1 MRILTFC
8 TIISICMYLSACSDK
23 AARYVNDSS
32 DYTSF
37 GIDLHD
43 IDSVIANN
51 TKSLLQSSY
60 VKEMKSKKLLA
71 ISNIINQTHEDIDME
86 FVSRKFVRSIRQS
99 NKFTLTNAIAG
110 SGATTEQMIAKSRDL
125 NNNPMYNQHTTQEND
140 TLEAPELA
148 LSGRIIERKKTIDKI
163 QRVDYMFLFV
173 LTDLK
178 SGKVLWDN
186 EEIISKVTS
195 NTSVQNES
203 KSITCQ
209 NAKDCLEKDEY
220 KGDLLTEEK
229 HNTSKP
235 LESRIN
241 IPPNLRT
248 EEKHNTSKLPKKQTK
263 NMILIGFN
271 VGFGSLQGQMNEVIP
286 TSLSGYSDIIGVKDD
301 GTSST
306 INIPINIRVGYLRK
320 IANSYVGANISYTKH
335 FSERLSTSAS
345 LNPYDYT
352 DDIGVKSERL
362 GIEFMGVL
370 GQLSHPETGLFIGVG
385 LSKDINSSLTFPTRS
400 GVDIVK
406 DINGLYMPIRGGY
419 LGSFKKTGLMY
430 SIEMT
435 TNIPLFSDSD
445 YIKSTSLN
453 VGIYYPILW

>member
-1 MRILTFC
+1 
-8 TIISICMYLSACSDK
+8 MYLSACSDK

-110 SGATTEQMIAKSRDL
+110 SGATTEQMIATSRDL
-125 NNNPMYNQHTTQEND
+125 INNPMYNQRTTQENG

-195 NTSVQNES
+195 NTSVQNEN
-203 KSITCQ
+203 KSIICQ

-220 KGDLLTEEK
+220 KGDL
-229 HNTSKP
+229 
-235 LESRIN
+235 
-241 IPPNLRT
+241 RT
-248 EEKHNTSKLPKKQTK
+248 EEKHNTSKLPKKTNK

-335 FSERLSTSAS
+335 FSERLSTSSS
-345 LNPYDYT
+345 LTTYDYT

-362 GIEFMGVL
+362 GIEFMGVV
-370 GQLSHPETGLFIGVG
+370 GKPSHPETGLFIGVG

>member
-1 MRILTFC
+1 
-8 TIISICMYLSACSDK
+8 MYLSACSDK

-110 SGATTEQMIAKSRDL
+110 SGATTEQMIAQSRDL
-125 NNNPMYNQHTTQEND
+125 SNNPMYNQRTTQENG

-195 NTSVQNES
+195 NTSVQNEN

-209 NAKDCLEKDEY
+209 NAKDCLKKDEY
-220 KGDLLTEEK
+220 KGDLRTKGDLQ
-229 HNTSKP
+229 
-235 LESRIN
+235 
-241 IPPNLRT
+241 T

-286 TSLSGYSDIIGVKDD
+286 TSLSGYGYIIGVKDD
-301 GTSST
+301 GTST

-320 IANSYVGANISYTKH
+320 IANSYVGANIAYTKH
-335 FSERLSTSAS
+335 FSERLGTTTERD
-345 LNPYDYT
+345 PYSSSYNYT

-362 GIEFMGVL
+362 GIEFMGVV
-370 GQLSHPETGLFIGVG
+370 GKPSHPETGLFIGVG
-385 LSKDINSSLTFPTRS
+385 LSKDINSSLTFPMIPMES
-400 GVDIVK
+400 GADIVK
-406 DINGLYMPIRGGY
+406 DINGLYIPIRGGY

>member
-1 MRILTFC
+1 
-8 TIISICMYLSACSDK
+8 MYLSACSDK

-110 SGATTEQMIAKSRDL
+110 SGATTEQMIAQSRDL
-125 NNNPMYNQHTTQEND
+125 SNNPMYNQRTTQENG

-195 NTSVQNES
+195 NTSVQNEN

-209 NAKDCLEKDEY
+209 NAKDCLKKDEY
-220 KGDLLTEEK
+220 KGDLRTKGDLQ
-229 HNTSKP
+229 
-235 LESRIN
+235 
-241 IPPNLRT
+241 T
-248 EEKHNTSKLPKKQTK
+248 EEKHNTSKLPKKTNK

-271 VGFGSLQGQMNEVIP
+271 VGFGALQGQMNEVIP
-286 TSLSGYSDIIGVKDD
+286 TSLSGYSHIIGVKDD
-301 GTSST
+301 GTST

-335 FSERLSTSAS
+335 FSERLGTTTERDPYFYS
-345 LNPYDYT
+345 PYDYT

-362 GIEFMGVL
+362 GIEFMGVV
-370 GQLSHPETGLFIGVG
+370 GKPSHPETGLFIGVG
-385 LSKDINSSLTFPTRS
+385 LSKDINSSLTFPMIPMES
-400 GVDIVK
+400 GGDIVK

>member
-1 MRILTFC
+1 
-8 TIISICMYLSACSDK
+8 MYLSACSDK

-110 SGATTEQMIAKSRDL
+110 SGATTEQMIAQSRDL
-125 NNNPMYNQHTTQEND
+125 SNNPMYNQRTTQENG

-195 NTSVQNES
+195 NTSVQNEN

-209 NAKDCLEKDEY
+209 NAKDCLKKDEY
-220 KGDLLTEEK
+220 KGGLRTKGD
-229 HNTSKP
+229 
-235 LESRIN
+235 
-241 IPPNLRT
+241 LRT
-248 EEKHNTSKLPKKQTK
+248 EEKHNTSKLPKKTNK

-286 TSLSGYSDIIGVKDD
+286 TSLSGYGYIIGVKDD
-301 GTSST
+301 GTST

-320 IANSYVGANISYTKH
+320 IANSYVGANIAYTKH
-335 FSERLSTSAS
+335 FSERLGTTTERDPHSSS
-345 LNPYDYT
+345 YNYT

-362 GIEFMGVL
+362 GIEFMGVV
-370 GQLSHPETGLFIGVG
+370 GKPSHPETGLFIGVG
-385 LSKDINSSLTFPTRS
+385 LSKDINSSLTFPMIPMES
-400 GVDIVK
+400 GADIVK
-406 DINGLYMPIRGGY
+406 DINGLYIPIRGGY

>member
-110 SGATTEQMIAKSRDL
+110 SGATTEQMIAQSRDL
-125 NNNPMYNQHTTQEND
+125 SNNPMYNQRTTQENG

-195 NTSVQNES
+195 NTSVQNEN

-209 NAKDCLEKDEY
+209 NAKDCLKKDEY
-220 KGDLLTEEK
+220 KGDLRTKGDLQ
-229 HNTSKP
+229 
-235 LESRIN
+235 
-241 IPPNLRT
+241 T

-263 NMILIGFN
+263 NMILIGFDI
-271 VGFGSLQGQMNEVIP
+271 GFGSLQGQMNEVIP
-286 TSLSGYSDIIGVKDD
+286 TSLSGYGYIIGVKDD
-301 GTSST
+301 GTST

-320 IANSYVGANISYTKH
+320 IANSYVGANIAYTKH
-335 FSERLSTSAS
+335 FSERLGTTTERD
-345 LNPYDYT
+345 PYSSSYNYT

-362 GIEFMGVL
+362 GIEFMGVV
-370 GQLSHPETGLFIGVG
+370 GKPSHPETGLFLGVG
-385 LSKDINSSLTFPTRS
+385 LSKDINSSLTFPMIPMES
-400 GVDIVK
+400 GGDIVK

>member
-1 MRILTFC
+1 
-8 TIISICMYLSACSDK
+8 MYLSACSDK

-110 SGATTEQMIAKSRDL
+110 SGATTEQMIAQSRDL
-125 NNNPMYNQHTTQEND
+125 SNNPMYNQRTTQENG

-195 NTSVQNES
+195 NTSVQNEN

-209 NAKDCLEKDEY
+209 NAKDCLKKDEY
-220 KGDLLTEEK
+220 KGDLSTK
-229 HNTSKP
+229 GD
-235 LESRIN
+235 
-241 IPPNLRT
+241 LRT

-263 NMILIGFN
+263 NMILIGFDI
-271 VGFGSLQGQMNEVIP
+271 GLGMLRGQMNEVIP
-286 TSLSGYSDIIGVKDD
+286 TSLYGHGVDGDDIVGVDEAT
-301 GTSST
+301 GAE
-306 INIPINIRVGYLRK
+306 NVLINIRVGYLRK
-320 IANSYVGANISYTKH
+320 IANVCVGANISYTKH
-335 FSERLSTSAS
+335 VPAVSMEPKIEQQ
-345 LNPYDYT
+345 PYNQGLYIPYREDV
-352 DDIGVKSERL
+352 GVKSERL
-362 GIEFMGVL
+362 GIEFMGVV
-370 GQLSHPETGLFIGVG
+370 GKPSHSGTGLFLGVG

-419 LGSFKKTGLMY
+419 LGSLAKFMSELMY
-430 SIEMT
+430 SIEVT

-445 YIKSTSLN
+445 YIRGTSLN

>member
-1 MRILTFC
+1 
-8 TIISICMYLSACSDK
+8 MYLSACSDK

-51 TKSLLQSSY
+51 TKSLLQSGY

-110 SGATTEQMIAKSRDL
+110 SGATTEQMIAQSRDL
-125 NNNPMYNQHTTQEND
+125 SNNPMYNQRTTQENG

-195 NTSVQNES
+195 NTSVQNEN

-209 NAKDCLEKDEY
+209 NAKDCLKKDEY
-220 KGDLLTEEK
+220 KGDLRTKGDLQ
-229 HNTSKP
+229 
-235 LESRIN
+235 
-241 IPPNLRT
+241 T

-263 NMILIGFN
+263 NMILIGF
-271 VGFGSLQGQMNEVIP
+271 GSLQGQMNEVIP
-286 TSLSGYSDIIGVKDD
+286 TSLSGYGYIIGVKDD
-301 GTSST
+301 GTST

-320 IANSYVGANISYTKH
+320 IANSYVGANIAYTKH
-335 FSERLSTSAS
+335 FSERLGTTTERD
-345 LNPYDYT
+345 PYSSSYNYT

-362 GIEFMGVL
+362 GIEFMGVV
-370 GQLSHPETGLFIGVG
+370 GKPSHPETGLFLGVG
-385 LSKDINSSLTFPTRS
+385 
-400 GVDIVK
+400 
-406 DINGLYMPIRGGY
+406 
-419 LGSFKKTGLMY
+419 
-430 SIEMT
+430 
-435 TNIPLFSDSD
+435 
-445 YIKSTSLN
+445 
-453 VGIYYPILW
+453 

>member
-1 MRILTFC
+1 
-8 TIISICMYLSACSDK
+8 MYLSACSDK

-110 SGATTEQMIAKSRDL
+110 SGATTEQMIAQSRDL
-125 NNNPMYNQHTTQEND
+125 SNNPMYNQRTTQENG

-195 NTSVQNES
+195 NTSVQNEN

-209 NAKDCLEKDEY
+209 NAKDCLKKDEY
-220 KGDLLTEEK
+220 KGDLRTKGDLQ
-229 HNTSKP
+229 
-235 LESRIN
+235 
-241 IPPNLRT
+241 T

-263 NMILIGFN
+263 NMILIGFDI
-271 VGFGSLQGQMNEVIP
+271 GFGALQGQMNEVIP

-345 LNPYDYT
+345 LHPYDYT

-362 GIEFMGVL
+362 GIEFMGVV
-370 GQLSHPETGLFIGVG
+370 GKPSHPETGLFIGVG
-385 LSKDINSSLTFPTRS
+385 LSKDINSSLTFPMIPMES
-400 GVDIVK
+400 GADIVK

>member
-1 MRILTFC
+1 
-8 TIISICMYLSACSDK
+8 MYLSACSDK

-32 DYTSF
+32 DYTPF

-110 SGATTEQMIAKSRDL
+110 SGATTEQMIAQSRDL
-125 NNNPMYNQHTTQEND
+125 SNNPMYNQRTTQENG

-195 NTSVQNES
+195 NTSVQNEN

-209 NAKDCLEKDEY
+209 NAKDCLKKDEY
-220 KGDLLTEEK
+220 KGDLRTKGDLQ
-229 HNTSKP
+229 
-235 LESRIN
+235 
-241 IPPNLRT
+241 T

-263 NMILIGFN
+263 NMILIGFDI
-271 VGFGSLQGQMNEVIP
+271 GFGSLQGQMNEVIP
-286 TSLSGYSDIIGVKDD
+286 TSLSGYGYIIGVKDD
-301 GTSST
+301 GTST

-320 IANSYVGANISYTKH
+320 IANSYVGANIAYTKH
-335 FSERLSTSAS
+335 FSERLGTTTERD
-345 LNPYDYT
+345 PYSSSYNYT

-362 GIEFMGVL
+362 GIEFMGVV
-370 GQLSHPETGLFIGVG
+370 GKPSHPETGLFLGVG
-385 LSKDINSSLTFPTRS
+385 LSKDINSSLTFPMIPMES
-400 GVDIVK
+400 GGDIVK

>member
-1 MRILTFC
+1 
-8 TIISICMYLSACSDK
+8 MYLSACSDK

-110 SGATTEQMIAKSRDL
+110 SGATTEQMIAQSRDL
-125 NNNPMYNQHTTQEND
+125 SNNPMYNQRTTQENG

-195 NTSVQNES
+195 NTSVQNEN

-209 NAKDCLEKDEY
+209 NAKDCLKKDEY
-220 KGDLLTEEK
+220 KGDLRTKGDLQ
-229 HNTSKP
+229 
-235 LESRIN
+235 
-241 IPPNLRT
+241 T

-263 NMILIGFN
+263 NMILIGFDI
-271 VGFGSLQGQMNEVIP
+271 GFGSLQGQMNEVIP
-286 TSLSGYSDIIGVKDD
+286 TSLSGYGYIIGVKDD
-301 GTSST
+301 GTST

-320 IANSYVGANISYTKH
+320 IANSYVGANIAYTKH
-335 FSERLSTSAS
+335 FSERLGTTTERD
-345 LNPYDYT
+345 PYSSSYNYT

-362 GIEFMGVL
+362 GIEFMGVV
-370 GQLSHPETGLFIGVG
+370 GKPSHPETGLFLGVG
-385 LSKDINSSLTFPTRS
+385 LSKDINSSLTFPMIPMES
-400 GVDIVK
+400 GGDIVK

>member
-110 SGATTEQMIAKSRDL
+110 SGATTEQMIAQSRDL
-125 NNNPMYNQHTTQEND
+125 SNNPMYNQRTTQENG

-195 NTSVQNES
+195 NTSVQNEN

-209 NAKDCLEKDEY
+209 NAKDCLKKDEY
-220 KGDLLTEEK
+220 KGGLRTKGD
-229 HNTSKP
+229 
-235 LESRIN
+235 
-241 IPPNLRT
+241 LRT
-248 EEKHNTSKLPKKQTK
+248 EEKHNTSKLPKKTNK

-286 TSLSGYSDIIGVKDD
+286 TSLSGYGYIIGVKDD
-301 GTSST
+301 GTST

-320 IANSYVGANISYTKH
+320 IANSYVGANIAYTKH
-335 FSERLSTSAS
+335 FSERLGTTTERDPHSSS
-345 LNPYDYT
+345 YNYT

-362 GIEFMGVL
+362 GIEFMGVV
-370 GQLSHPETGLFIGVG
+370 GKPSHPETGLFIGVG
-385 LSKDINSSLTFPTRS
+385 LSKDINSSLTFPMIPMES
-400 GVDIVK
+400 GADIVK
-406 DINGLYMPIRGGY
+406 DINGLYIPIRGGY

>member
-1 MRILTFC
+1 
-8 TIISICMYLSACSDK
+8 MYLSACSDK

-110 SGATTEQMIAKSRDL
+110 SGATTEQMIAQSRDL
-125 NNNPMYNQHTTQEND
+125 SNNPMYNQRTTQENG

-195 NTSVQNES
+195 NTSVQNEN

-209 NAKDCLEKDEY
+209 NAKDCLKKDEY
-220 KGDLLTEEK
+220 KGDLSTKGDLQ
-229 HNTSKP
+229 
-235 LESRIN
+235 
-241 IPPNLRT
+241 T

-271 VGFGSLQGQMNEVIP
+271 VGFGPLRGQMNEVIP

-320 IANSYVGANISYTKH
+320 ITNSYVGANISYTKH

-345 LNPYDYT
+345 LHPYDYT

-362 GIEFMGVL
+362 GIEFMGVV
-370 GQLSHPETGLFIGVG
+370 GKPSHPETGLFIGVG
-385 LSKDINSSLTFPTRS
+385 LSKDINSSLTFPMIPMES
-400 GVDIVK
+400 GADIVK
-406 DINGLYMPIRGGY
+406 DINGLYIPIRGGY

-430 SIEMT
+430 SIETT

-445 YIKSTSLN
+445 YIRGTSLN

>member
-110 SGATTEQMIAKSRDL
+110 SGATTEQMIAQSRDL
-125 NNNPMYNQHTTQEND
+125 SNNPMYNQRTTQENG

-195 NTSVQNES
+195 NTSVQNEN

-209 NAKDCLEKDEY
+209 NAKDCLKKDEY
-220 KGDLLTEEK
+220 KGDLSTK
-229 HNTSKP
+229 GD
-235 LESRIN
+235 
-241 IPPNLRT
+241 LRT

-263 NMILIGFN
+263 NMILIGFDI
-271 VGFGSLQGQMNEVIP
+271 GFGSLQGQMNEVIP
-286 TSLSGYSDIIGVKDD
+286 TSLSGYGYIIGVKDD
-301 GTSST
+301 GTST

-320 IANSYVGANISYTKH
+320 IANSYVGANIAYTKH
-335 FSERLSTSAS
+335 FSERLGTTTERD
-345 LNPYDYT
+345 PYSSSYNYT

-362 GIEFMGVL
+362 GIEFMGVV
-370 GQLSHPETGLFIGVG
+370 GKPSHPETGLFIGVG
-385 LSKDINSSLTFPTRS
+385 LSKDINSSLTFPMIPMES
-400 GVDIVK
+400 GGDIVK

>member
-1 MRILTFC
+1 
-8 TIISICMYLSACSDK
+8 MYLSACSDK

-110 SGATTEQMIAKSRDL
+110 SGATTEQMIAQSRDL
-125 NNNPMYNQHTTQEND
+125 SNNPMYNQRTTQENG

-195 NTSVQNES
+195 NTSVQNEN

-209 NAKDCLEKDEY
+209 NAKDCLKKDEY
-220 KGDLLTEEK
+220 KGDLRTKGDLQ
-229 HNTSKP
+229 
-235 LESRIN
+235 
-241 IPPNLRT
+241 T

-263 NMILIGFN
+263 NMILIGFDI
-271 VGFGSLQGQMNEVIP
+271 GFGSLQGQMNEVIP
-286 TSLSGYSDIIGVKDD
+286 TSLSGYGYIIGVKDD
-301 GTSST
+301 GTST

-320 IANSYVGANISYTKH
+320 IANSYVGANIAYTKH
-335 FSERLSTSAS
+335 FSERLGTTTERD
-345 LNPYDYT
+345 PYSSSYNYT

-362 GIEFMGVL
+362 GIEFMGVV
-370 GQLSHPETGLFIGVG
+370 GKPSHPETGLFLGVG
-385 LSKDINSSLTFPTRS
+385 LSKDINSSLTFPMIPMES
-400 GVDIVK
+400 GGDIVK
-406 DINGLYMPIRGGY
+406 DRNGLYMPIRGGY

>member
-1 MRILTFC
+1 
-8 TIISICMYLSACSDK
+8 MYLSACSDK

-110 SGATTEQMIAKSRDL
+110 SGATTEQMIAQSRDL
-125 NNNPMYNQHTTQEND
+125 SNNPMYNQRTTQENG

-195 NTSVQNES
+195 NTSVQNEN

-209 NAKDCLEKDEY
+209 NAKDCLKKDEY
-220 KGDLLTEEK
+220 KGDLSTK
-229 HNTSKP
+229 GD
-235 LESRIN
+235 
-241 IPPNLRT
+241 LRT

-263 NMILIGFN
+263 NMILIGFDI
-271 VGFGSLQGQMNEVIP
+271 GFGSLQGQMNEVIP
-286 TSLSGYSDIIGVKDD
+286 TSLSGYGYIIGVKDD
-301 GTSST
+301 GTST

-320 IANSYVGANISYTKH
+320 IANSYVGANIAYTKH
-335 FSERLSTSAS
+335 FSERLGTTTERD
-345 LNPYDYT
+345 PYSSSYNYT

-362 GIEFMGVL
+362 GIEFMGVV
-370 GQLSHPETGLFIGVG
+370 GKPSHPETGLFIGVG
-385 LSKDINSSLTFPTRS
+385 LSKDINSSLTFPMIPMES
-400 GVDIVK
+400 GGDIVK

>member
-125 NNNPMYNQHTTQEND
+125 INNPMYNQRTTQEND

-220 KGDLLTEEK
+220 KGDL
-229 HNTSKP
+229 
-235 LESRIN
+235 
-241 IPPNLRT
+241 RT

-263 NMILIGFN
+263 NMILIGFDI
-271 VGFGSLQGQMNEVIP
+271 GFGSLQGQMNEVIP

-385 LSKDINSSLTFPTRS
+385 LSKDINSSLTFPMIPMGS
-400 GVDIVK
+400 GGDIVK

>member
-1 MRILTFC
+1 
-8 TIISICMYLSACSDK
+8 MYLSACSDK

-110 SGATTEQMIAKSRDL
+110 SGATTEQMIAQSRDL
-125 NNNPMYNQHTTQEND
+125 SNNPMYNQRTTQENG

-195 NTSVQNES
+195 NTSVQNEN

-209 NAKDCLEKDEY
+209 NTKDCLKKDEY
-220 KGDLLTEEK
+220 KGDLSTKGDLQ
-229 HNTSKP
+229 
-235 LESRIN
+235 
-241 IPPNLRT
+241 T

-263 NMILIGFN
+263 NMILIGFDT
-271 VGFGSLQGQMNEVIP
+271 GFGALQGQMNEVIP
-286 TSLSGYSDIIGVKDD
+286 TSLSGYGYIIGVKDD
-301 GTSST
+301 GTST

-320 IANSYVGANISYTKH
+320 IANSYVGANIAYTKH
-335 FSERLSTSAS
+335 FSERLGTTTERDPHSSS
-345 LNPYDYT
+345 YNYT

-362 GIEFMGVL
+362 GIEFMGVV
-370 GQLSHPETGLFIGVG
+370 GKPSHPETGLFLGVG
-385 LSKDINSSLTFPTRS
+385 LSKDINSSLTFPMIPMES
-400 GVDIVK
+400 GADIVK
-406 DINGLYMPIRGGY
+406 DINGLYIPIRGGY

>member
-1 MRILTFC
+1 
-8 TIISICMYLSACSDK
+8 MYLSACSDK

-110 SGATTEQMIAKSRDL
+110 SGATTEQMIAQSRDL
-125 NNNPMYNQHTTQEND
+125 SNNPMYNQRTTQENG

-195 NTSVQNES
+195 NTSVQNEN

-209 NAKDCLEKDEY
+209 NAKDCLKKDEY
-220 KGDLLTEEK
+220 KGDLRTKGDLQ
-229 HNTSKP
+229 
-235 LESRIN
+235 
-241 IPPNLRT
+241 T
-248 EEKHNTSKLPKKQTK
+248 EEKHNTSKLPKKTNK

-286 TSLSGYSDIIGVKDD
+286 TSLSGYGYIIGVKDD
-301 GTSST
+301 GTST

-320 IANSYVGANISYTKH
+320 IANSYVGANIAYTKH
-335 FSERLSTSAS
+335 FSERLGTTTERD
-345 LNPYDYT
+345 PYSSSYNYT

-362 GIEFMGVL
+362 GIEFMGVV
-370 GQLSHPETGLFIGVG
+370 GKPSHPETGLFIGVG
-385 LSKDINSSLTFPTRS
+385 LSKDINSSLTFPMIPMES
-400 GVDIVK
+400 GGDIVK

>member
-1 MRILTFC
+1 
-8 TIISICMYLSACSDK
+8 MYLSACSDK

-125 NNNPMYNQHTTQEND
+125 INNPMYNQRTTQEND

-220 KGDLLTEEK
+220 KGDL
-229 HNTSKP
+229 
-235 LESRIN
+235 
-241 IPPNLRT
+241 RT

-263 NMILIGFN
+263 NMILIGFDI
-271 VGFGSLQGQMNEVIP
+271 GFGSLQGQMNEVIP

-385 LSKDINSSLTFPTRS
+385 LSKDINSSLTFPMIPMGS
-400 GVDIVK
+400 GGDIVK

>member
-1 MRILTFC
+1 
-8 TIISICMYLSACSDK
+8 MYLSACSDK

-110 SGATTEQMIAKSRDL
+110 SGATTEQMIAQSRDL
-125 NNNPMYNQHTTQEND
+125 SNNPMYNQRTTQENG

-195 NTSVQNES
+195 NTSVQNEN

-209 NAKDCLEKDEY
+209 NAKDCLKKDEY
-220 KGDLLTEEK
+220 KGDLSTKGDLQ
-229 HNTSKP
+229 
-235 LESRIN
+235 
-241 IPPNLRT
+241 T

-271 VGFGSLQGQMNEVIP
+271 VGFGALQGQMNEVIP
-286 TSLSGYSDIIGVKDD
+286 TSLSGYGYIIGVKDD
-301 GTSST
+301 GTST

-320 IANSYVGANISYTKH
+320 IANSYVGANIAYTKH
-335 FSERLSTSAS
+335 FSERLGTTTERD
-345 LNPYDYT
+345 PYSSSYNYT

-362 GIEFMGVL
+362 GIEFMGVV
-370 GQLSHPETGLFIGVG
+370 GKPSHPETGLFIGVG
-385 LSKDINSSLTFPTRS
+385 LSKDINSSLTFPMIPMES
-400 GVDIVK
+400 GADIVK
-406 DINGLYMPIRGGY
+406 DINGLYIPIRGGY